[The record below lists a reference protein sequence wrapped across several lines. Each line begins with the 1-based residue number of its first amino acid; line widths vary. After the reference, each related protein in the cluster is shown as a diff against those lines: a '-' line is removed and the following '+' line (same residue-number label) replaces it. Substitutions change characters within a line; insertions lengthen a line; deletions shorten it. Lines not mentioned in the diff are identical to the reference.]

1 MQRCLEFFFYIP
13 NDIFNRQVIYD
24 STFTNMETL
33 FNLTLYD
40 VKIQKYMS
48 NSLKKKKEEKN
59 PTIYMLTYISIQT
72 PYNKHAKVS
81 GLLSNA
87 FLNYLE

>member
-1 MQRCLEFFFYIP
+1 
-13 NDIFNRQVIYD
+13 
-24 STFTNMETL
+24 METL

-48 NSLKKKKEEKN
+48 NSLKKKKKK
-59 PTIYMLTYISIQT
+59 
-72 PYNKHAKVS
+72 NKHAKVS

-87 FLNYLE
+87 FLNYLEWLLQTIILENK

>member
-1 MQRCLEFFFYIP
+1 MSGIFFFYIP
-13 NDIFNRQVIYD
+13 NDIFNRQVAYD

-48 NSLKKKKEEKN
+48 NSLKKKRRKKN
-59 PTIYMLTYISIQT
+59 HHLHVNLYINRNT
-72 PYNKHAKVS
+72 
-81 GLLSNA
+81 L
-87 FLNYLE
+87 

>member
-13 NDIFNRQVIYD
+13 NDIFNRQVVYD

-48 NSLKKKKEEKN
+48 NSLKKRRRKN
-59 PTIYMLTYISIQT
+59 PHHLHVNLYINRNT
-72 PYNKHAKVS
+72 
-81 GLLSNA
+81 L
-87 FLNYLE
+87 

>member
-1 MQRCLEFFFYIP
+1 MSGIFFYIP
-13 NDIFNRQVIYD
+13 NDIFNRQVVYD

-48 NSLKKKKEEKN
+48 NSLKKKRRRKKPHHLHVN
-59 PTIYMLTYISIQT
+59 LYINRNT
-72 PYNKHAKVS
+72 
-81 GLLSNA
+81 L
-87 FLNYLE
+87 

>member
-1 MQRCLEFFFYIP
+1 MQRCLEF
-13 NDIFNRQVIYD
+13 IFNRRVVYD

-48 NSLKKKKEEKN
+48 NSLQKKEEKN
-59 PTIYMLTYISIQT
+59 PPFTC
-72 PYNKHAKVS
+72 
-81 GLLSNA
+81 
-87 FLNYLE
+87 

>member
-1 MQRCLEFFFYIP
+1 
-13 NDIFNRQVIYD
+13 
-24 STFTNMETL
+24 METL

-48 NSLKKKKEEKN
+48 NSLQKEEEKN
-59 PTIYMLTYISIQT
+59 PTIYMLTYISIET

-81 GLLSNA
+81 GLLSTA
-87 FLNYLE
+87 FLNYLEWLLQTIILENK

>member
-13 NDIFNRQVIYD
+13 NDIFNRQVVYD

-48 NSLKKKKEEKN
+48 NSLKKRRRKN
-59 PTIYMLTYISIQT
+59 PTIYMLTYISIET

-81 GLLSNA
+81 GRLSNA

>member
-1 MQRCLEFFFYIP
+1 MSGIFFYIP
-13 NDIFNRQVIYD
+13 NDIFNRQVVYD

-48 NSLKKKKEEKN
+48 NSLKRRRRKKPHHLHVN
-59 PTIYMLTYISIQT
+59 LYI
-72 PYNKHAKVS
+72 N
-81 GLLSNA
+81 
-87 FLNYLE
+87 

>member
-13 NDIFNRQVIYD
+13 NDIFNRQVVYD

-48 NSLKKKKEEKN
+48 NSLKKKEEEKT
-59 PTIYMLTYISIQT
+59 PTIYMLTYIYQS
-72 PYNKHAKVS
+72 KHPIISTQKC
-81 GLLSNA
+81 LDFYPTL
-87 FLNYLE
+87 FLIT

>member
-13 NDIFNRQVIYD
+13 NDIFNRQVVYD

-40 VKIQKYMS
+40 VKIQKYVKFF
-48 NSLKKKKEEKN
+48 KKKKKKKKI
-59 PTIYMLTYISIQT
+59 PPFTC
-72 PYNKHAKVS
+72 
-81 GLLSNA
+81 
-87 FLNYLE
+87 

>member
-13 NDIFNRQVIYD
+13 NDIFNRQVVYD

-48 NSLKKKKEEKN
+48 NSLKKRRRKK
-59 PTIYMLTYISIQT
+59 PDHLHDLSIET

>member
-13 NDIFNRQVIYD
+13 NDIFNRQVVYD

-48 NSLKKKKEEKN
+48 NSLKKKKKKKTHHLHVN
-59 PTIYMLTYISIQT
+59 LYINRNT
-72 PYNKHAKVS
+72 
-81 GLLSNA
+81 L
-87 FLNYLE
+87 

>member
-1 MQRCLEFFFYIP
+1 
-13 NDIFNRQVIYD
+13 
-24 STFTNMETL
+24 METL

-48 NSLKKKKEEKN
+48 NSLKKKEEEEKK
-59 PTIYMLTYISIQT
+59 PTIYMLTYISIET

-81 GLLSNA
+81 GLLSTA
-87 FLNYLE
+87 CLNYLE